1 MAASSG
7 LFKNVNGKFVLDT
20 ANSALLR
27 DVGMVSSA
35 VFADVNG
42 DGRVDLLIARE
53 WGTLMLLLND
63 GHGRFVTSPM
73 SSGLDGISSRWIGIA
88 VGDFDNDGR
97 LDVVAT
103 SWGRNTVLHPTAERP
118 IDLVYGPFGNNGN
131 LEMLLT
137 QMDPRTKGV
146 VPLNSYARVRAAIP
160 DVASRVP
167 SFAKYAD
174 ASVGDVLGSAMS
186 GAHHYSITSLDQT
199 LFLNR
204 GDHFEARALPVEA
217 QFAPA
222 FAPVV
227 ADFNGDGNEDLFLS
241 QNFSPTT
248 VGNPRYDAGR
258 GLLLLGDG
266 KGSFAP
272 ASGTEAGIVVYGD
285 QRGAASADFDR
296 DGRVD
301 LAVSQNGAA
310 TRLFHNR
317 GAKPGLRVRLKG
329 SVNNPDAIGA
339 QLRVKYGDRTGPMRA
354 VTAGSGYW
362 SQNGAVQVMGLS
374 QTPTEISVRWPDGT
388 TTNAPVRSGSVEVV
402 VTHP

>member
-1 MAASSG
+1 
-7 LFKNVNGKFVLDT
+7 
-20 ANSALLR
+20 
-27 DVGMVSSA
+27 
-35 VFADVNG
+35 
-42 DGRVDLLIARE
+42 
-53 WGTLMLLLND
+53 
-63 GHGRFVTSPM
+63 
-73 SSGLDGISSRWIGIA
+73 
-88 VGDFDNDGR
+88 
-97 LDVVAT
+97 
-103 SWGRNTVLHPTAERP
+103 
-118 IDLVYGPFGNNGN
+118 
-131 LEMLLT
+131 
-137 QMDPRTKGV
+137 
-146 VPLNSYARVRAAIP
+146 
-160 DVASRVP
+160 
-167 SFAKYAD
+167 
-174 ASVGDVLGSAMS
+174 MS

-266 KGSFAP
+266 KGALSA
-272 ASGTEAGIVVYGD
+272 ASGAEPGIVVYGD

-329 SVNNPDAIGA
+329 AVNNPDAIGA
-339 QLRVKYGDRTGPMRA
+339 QLRVQYGDRSGPVRA

-388 TTNAPVRSGSVEVV
+388 TTNAPVRPGSVEVV